1 MTRRRSCEASH
12 ERAQVV
18 RYAVGSLNRARC
30 AGTAQS
36 RLASHRDGNNAAL
49 PGTIE
54 VTATGTSGHGSIPRL
69 DNPVVHLAAAVA
81 ALGNWKPPIRLAI
94 TITSTPPRNARKCFT
109 ELEGDRS
116 CWRRNPAGIRDRG
129 NGVYKSGGKSA
140 PDRTRTCD
148 PRLRRQIRRWNVF
161 LEFRMLRNQPVLE
174 CG

>member
-1 MTRRRSCEASH
+1 M
-12 ERAQVV
+12 
-18 RYAVGSLNRARC
+18 
-30 AGTAQS
+30 
-36 RLASHRDGNNAAL
+36 
-49 PGTIE
+49 
-54 VTATGTSGHGSIPRL
+54 TATGTSGHGSIPRL

-129 NGVYKSGGKSA
+129 MGCTNLAEKARPTGLEPVTPGLEG
-140 PDRTRTCD
+140 
-148 PRLRRQIRRWNVF
+148 QIRRWNVF